1 MKESDA
7 PSHHTPDF
15 IIDDGALIH
24 GVRVMTALTKD
35 YLNTKNNMKNTV
47 YCSVVCAISQ
57 PYMPKV
63 YPKT

>member
-35 YLNTKNNMKNTV
+35 YLNTKK
-47 YCSVVCAISQ
+47 
-57 PYMPKV
+57 
-63 YPKT
+63 